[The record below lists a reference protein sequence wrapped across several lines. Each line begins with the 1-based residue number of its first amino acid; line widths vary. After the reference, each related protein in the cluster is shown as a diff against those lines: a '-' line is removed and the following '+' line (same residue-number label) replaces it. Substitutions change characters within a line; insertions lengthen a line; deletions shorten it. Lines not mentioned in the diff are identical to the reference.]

1 MVWAEGC
8 WTPKWSIGREGVGYA
23 KQGPVGGVGEGER
36 AEGGN
41 TRDEWLDFIAFLMTV
56 ESDRQFDIEKAKAM
70 GFATEIEKSSII
82 QGYGTAFER
91 MRMAKRIP

>member
-1 MVWAEGC
+1 MGKGLAGDLQVVWVERC
-8 WTPKWSIGREGVGYA
+8 WTLKW
-23 KQGPVGGVGEGER
+23 
-36 AEGGN
+36 N

-70 GFATEIEKSSII
+70 GFATEIEKNSVI

-91 MRMAKRIP
+91 MRMAKRILNIQICAP